1 MNTVPNRAGKHRAIA
16 NPEYAQAMRDIRRS
30 GATTP
35 QESREDRRGS
45 KASRNKSAIQQSM
58 RGE

>member
-1 MNTVPNRAGKHRAIA
+1 MKPVPNRAGAYRAVA
-16 NPEYAQAMRDIRRS
+16 NPEYAQAMRELRRS

-45 KASRNKSAIQQSM
+45 KTSRNKAAIQKSM